1 MNVPIESNI
10 FIALFLLV
18 CAFLVKKH
26 PRLINGYSRI
36 MEEDNSEEKM
46 VKVIS
51 STYKSMLVTSLVML
65 ITSVV
70 AYILQASRVAFL
82 FTLLPIL
89 IMSFYIVLK
98 MNQIVTLKKNI
109 NYIRFSL
116 VVLSVMTIGLCLIM
130 LKPYL

>member
-10 FIALFLLV
+10 FIALFLIV
-18 CAFLVKKH
+18 CAFLVKKY

-46 VKVIS
+46 AKVIS
-51 STYKSMLVTSLVML
+51 STYKSMLATSLVML

-70 AYILQASRVAFL
+70 AYILQASRVASL

-98 MNQIVTLKKNI
+98 MSQIVTLKKNI
-109 NYIRFSL
+109 NYTRFSL